1 MRLPSIFEQHARI
14 FKVMELNYSFSVS
27 LQIPRQKYF
36 PVKDSLPGQ
45 YFFIDFDWLSCAI

>member
-1 MRLPSIFEQHARI
+1 MREFL
-14 FKVMELNYSFSVS
+14 KVMELNYSFSVS
-27 LQIPRQKYF
+27 LQKKKKKYF